1 MQNSETQNCQLCPR
15 KCSVDRHST
24 LGFCGVGDKIR
35 VARASLH
42 LWEEPC
48 ISGKKGAGTIFFSG
62 CNLGCVYC
70 QNSKISR
77 GGFGKEITPQRL
89 REIFFELIEKG
100 AHNIELVTPTHFIPQ
115 IIKALTP
122 KLPVPVIYNC
132 GGFED
137 VDSLKML
144 EGLIDI
150 YMPDMKYSVNSL
162 AEKYSN
168 ASDYGKKNLDA
179 IEEMYRQVGD
189 CEFGE
194 QGILKKGVLVRHLIL
209 PNSALNTKGVIRNFA
224 KFSRG
229 KKVLFSLMAQYT
241 PCESLDKEK
250 YPELASPISKR
261 ELLSA
266 QKYLERFPE
275 IEGYVQEIASVGE
288 NFIPDFDLSGI

>member
-1 MQNSETQNCQLCPR
+1 MQDVKTQKCLLCPR
-15 KCSVDRHST
+15 KCGLDRSEK
-24 LGFCGVGDKIR
+24 LGFCGVSDKLK

-48 ISGKKGAGTIFFSG
+48 ISGERGAGTVFFSG
-62 CNLGCVYC
+62 CNLACVYC
-70 QNSKISR
+70 QNSKISL
-77 GGFGKEITPQRL
+77 GGFGKEITSERL

-132 GGFED
+132 GGYED
-137 VDSLKML
+137 VESLKIL
-144 EGLIDI
+144 DGLIDV
-150 YMPDMKYSVNSL
+150 YMPDMKYSVDSL

-179 IEEMYRQVGD
+179 ISEMYRQVGNCRFD
-189 CEFGE
+189 ENGL
-194 QGILKKGVLVRHLIL
+194 ITKGVVVRHLIL

-224 KFSRG
+224 KLSRG
-229 KKVLFSLMAQYT
+229 KKMLFSLMAQYT

-250 YPELASPISKR
+250 YPELANPISKR
-261 ELLSA
+261 ELISA
-266 QKYLERFPE
+266 QKYLERFPH
-275 IEGYVQEIASVGE
+275 IEGYVQEMSSATEVY
-288 NFIPDFDLSGI
+288 IPDFDGSGI